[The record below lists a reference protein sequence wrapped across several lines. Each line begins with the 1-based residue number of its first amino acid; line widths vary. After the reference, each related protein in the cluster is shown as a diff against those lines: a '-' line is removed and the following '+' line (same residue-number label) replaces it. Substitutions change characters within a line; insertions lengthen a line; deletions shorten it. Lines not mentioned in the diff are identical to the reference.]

1 MVKFKNIVMEPTAV
15 GEEQG
20 MIRLDNGLE
29 VSIVRNELSYGGKEG
44 LYEMGVFEVGGK
56 RMKHIDE
63 WGDQVKGWL
72 TPEDIDRELAFLE
85 ECYSL
90 DTLERFI

>member
-1 MVKFKNIVMEPTAV
+1 MEPTAV

-29 VSIVRNELSYGGKEG
+29 VSIVRNDLSYGGKKG
-44 LYEMGVFEVGGK
+44 LYEIGVFVVGGK
-56 RMKHIDE
+56 RMKHIDK

-72 TPEDIDRELAFLE
+72 TPEDVDKELAFLE

-90 DTLERFI
+90 ETLERFI

>member
-29 VSIVRNELSYGGKEG
+29 VSIVRNELSHGGKKG

-56 RMKHIDE
+56 RMKYIDE
-63 WGDQVKGWL
+63 WNDQVKGWL
-72 TPEDIDRELAFLE
+72 TPEDVDRELAFLE

-90 DTLERFI
+90 DTLEKFI